1 MHTMHDRS
9 LASIDL
15 NLLVVLRALLSERH
29 VTRAASRVGLSQ
41 SAASHALSRLR
52 ELYGDPLLVR
62 TGRAL
67 VLTPRAQRLLPTLER
82 GLSDLTATVDAE
94 PAFQPR
100 TAHRRFRVGMAD
112 YAQAFL
118 LGALLRAL
126 EREAPGLDLAV
137 LNFPNLE
144 ERTISGDIDLALHLT
159 GMTPSSLVSEPLFE
173 DDFVCMVRRGHP
185 LVKSRLRLERYVQLQ
200 HVVVAPTGQ
209 AGSVVDTE
217 LAKRGLSRRIGL
229 WVSNFLVAPIVVSE
243 TDYISTMPRR
253 LAQHLVKRYPLRL
266 LPTPLALPGFGLSL
280 MWHPRLDHDP
290 AHAWLRELI
299 ARVSR
304 AI

>member
-1 MHTMHDRS
+1 MHIMHDRS

-15 NLLVVLRALLSERH
+15 NLLVVLRALLNERH
-29 VTRAASRVGLSQ
+29 VTRAASQVGLSQ
-41 SAASHALSRLR
+41 SATSHALSRLR

-62 TGRAL
+62 SGRAL
-67 VLTPRAQRLLPTLER
+67 ALTPRAQRLLPAPER
-82 GLSDLTATVDAE
+82 GLSDLTATVAVE

-100 TAHRRFRVGMAD
+100 TARRRFRVGMAD

-144 ERTISGDIDLALHLT
+144 ELTISGDIELALHLT
-159 GMTPSSLVSEPLFE
+159 GMTRSSLASEALFE

-200 HVVVAPTGQ
+200 HVMVPC
-209 AGSVVDTE
+209 S
-217 LAKRGLSRRIGL
+217 
-229 WVSNFLVAPIVVSE
+229 
-243 TDYISTMPRR
+243 PRACDR
-253 LAQHLVKRYPLRL
+253 LDWNAR
-266 LPTPLALPGFGLSL
+266 
-280 MWHPRLDHDP
+280 PRLWWAIPSTKSSRVP
-290 AHAWLRELI
+290 ATTEPRW
-299 ARVSR
+299 
-304 AI
+304 

>member
-1 MHTMHDRS
+1 
-9 LASIDL
+9 
-15 NLLVVLRALLSERH
+15 
-29 VTRAASRVGLSQ
+29 
-41 SAASHALSRLR
+41 
-52 ELYGDPLLVR
+52 
-62 TGRAL
+62 
-67 VLTPRAQRLLPTLER
+67 
-82 GLSDLTATVDAE
+82 
-94 PAFQPR
+94 
-100 TAHRRFRVGMAD
+100 MAD

>member
-1 MHTMHDRS
+1 MHTMHDRT

-29 VTRAASRVGLSQ
+29 VTRAASLVGLSQ
-41 SAASHALSRLR
+41 SATSHALSRLR

-62 TGRAL
+62 SGRTL

-82 GLSDLTATVDAE
+82 GLSDLRATVEVE

-100 TAHRRFRVGMAD
+100 TARRSFRVGMSD

-118 LGALLRAL
+118 LGDLLRAL

-144 ERTISGDIDLALHLT
+144 ELTTSGGIDLALHLSDLK
-159 GMTPSSLVSEPLFE
+159 PSSLVSDTLFD
-173 DDFVCMVRRGHP
+173 DDFVCVVRRGHP
-185 LVKSRLRLERYVQLQ
+185 LVKNRLRLERYVQLQ

-209 AGSVVDTE
+209 GGSFVDTE
-217 LAKRGLSRRIGL
+217 LAKRGLTRRIGL
-229 WVSNFLVAPIVVSE
+229 RTSNFLVAPIVVSE

-253 LAQHLVKRYPLRL
+253 LAQQLVNRYPLRI
-266 LPTPLALPGFGLSL
+266 LPTPLALPRFGFSL
-280 MWHPRLDHDP
+280 MWHPRLDHDLG
-290 AHAWLRELI
+290 HTWLR
-299 ARVSR
+299 
-304 AI
+304 